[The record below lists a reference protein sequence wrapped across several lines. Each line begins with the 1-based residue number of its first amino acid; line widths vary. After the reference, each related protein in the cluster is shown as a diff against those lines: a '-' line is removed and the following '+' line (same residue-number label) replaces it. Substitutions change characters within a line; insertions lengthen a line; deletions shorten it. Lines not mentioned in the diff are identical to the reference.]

1 MSRYQVNPTRKYFN
15 FGGRMPPLPLE
26 ETPAEVPALGTPY
39 PPKAEVVIG
48 Y

>member
-26 ETPAEVPALGTPY
+26 ETPAEVP
-39 PPKAEVVIG
+39 PPVPHTHPKQK
-48 Y
+48 